1 MTDYSAIKAK
11 LLGRQKEFAS
21 RIKTTQATE
30 GHEVEEGLDS
40 NAQLWEVSE
49 VREGLDDEAAEELNQ
64 VNDALARLDAGEYG
78 FCKSCGN
85 PIGQARLEAMPFAT
99 LCIDCASDS
108 EDNADLKAF
117 DADEY

>member
-1 MTDYSAIKAK
+1 MTDYAAIKIK
-11 LLGRQKEFAS
+11 LLDKQQELS
-21 RIKTTQATE
+21 DRIKATQATE

-49 VREGLDDEAAEELNQ
+49 VRDGLDDEAATELNQ

-85 PIGQARLEAMPFAT
+85 EIGKMRLEALPYAT
-99 LCIDCASDS
+99 LCIDCAEGAEELDK
-108 EDNADLKAF
+108 EALDP
-117 DADEY
+117 DEY

>member
-1 MTDYSAIKAK
+1 MPTATY
-11 LLGRQKEFAS
+11 
-21 RIKTTQATE
+21 ATE

-49 VREGLDDEAAEELNQ
+49 VRDGLDDEAAT
-64 VNDALARLDAGEYG
+64 EYG

-85 PIGQARLEAMPFAT
+85 TIGVARLEAMPFAT
-99 LCIDCASDS
+99 VCIDCAEDS
-108 EDNADLKAF
+108 EDNADLEAF

>member
-1 MTDYSAIKAK
+1 VTDYSAIKSK
-11 LLGRQKEFAS
+11 LLDKQQELSNRLQA
-21 RIKTTQATE
+21 TQATE

-49 VREGLDDEAAEELNQ
+49 VRDGLDDEAATELNQ

-85 PIGQARLEAMPFAT
+85 PIGAARLEAMPFAT
-99 LCIDCASDS
+99 LCIDCAEGAEELDK
-108 EDNADLKAF
+108 EALDP
-117 DADEY
+117 DEY

>member
-11 LLGRQKEFAS
+11 LLDKQQELSERLKA
-21 RIKTTQATE
+21 TQATE

-49 VREGLDDEAAEELNQ
+49 VRDGLDDEAATELNQ

-85 PIGQARLEAMPFAT
+85 PIGAARLEAMPFAT
-99 LCIDCASDS
+99 LCIDCAEGAEELDK
-108 EDNADLKAF
+108 EALDP
-117 DADEY
+117 DEY

>member
-1 MTDYSAIKAK
+1 MTDYSEIKTQLLAKQKELSDRIKA
-11 LLGRQKEFAS
+11 
-21 RIKTTQATE
+21 TQATE

-49 VREGLDDEAAEELNQ
+49 VRDGLDDEAATELNQ

-85 PIGQARLEAMPFAT
+85 EIGAMRLEALPYAT
-99 LCIDCASDS
+99 LCIDCAEGAEELDK
-108 EDNADLKAF
+108 EALDP
-117 DADEY
+117 DEY

>member
-11 LLGRQKEFAS
+11 LLDKQQELAD
-21 RIKTTQATE
+21 RIKATQATE

-49 VREGLDDEAAEELNQ
+49 VRDGLDDEAATELNQ
-64 VNDALARLDAGEYG
+64 VNDALVRLDAGEYG

-85 PIGQARLEAMPFAT
+85 TIGQARLEAMPFAT
-99 LCIDCASDS
+99 LCIDCAEDS
-108 EDNADLKAF
+108 EDNADQEAF
-117 DADEY
+117 DPDEY